1 MSTAMHIILKLLKN
15 IKKANPKRKLWKK
28 EEEEKKQKQKQ
39 KNTLPQEK
47 QG

>member
-1 MSTAMHIILKLLKN
+1 MSTVMRIIFKLLKKK
-15 IKKANPKRKLWKK
+15 IKKTNPKTKLWKK
-28 EEEEKKQKQKQ
+28 EEEEKKK